1 MNSKICLMLRSSI
14 TIHDFLLETLCHRN
28 SLMSPEGRVMVW
40 GGGKGGGGE
49 AKSEKATGDHMGLGR
64 GSLVTS

>member
-1 MNSKICLMLRSSI
+1 MLRSSI
-14 TIHDFLLETLCHRN
+14 AIHDFLLETLCHRN
-28 SLMSPEGRVMVW
+28 SLMPPEGRVMVW
-40 GGGKGGGGE
+40 GGKGGRGEGGGGE